1 MKGVSGYKMK
11 KTILSAAAALMISA
25 ALLPASAYADGISI
39 KVNGEKIETQT
50 PAVIVDGRTLVPLRA
65 VSEALGCGV
74 SWDADTKGITLCDGY
89 SLYFAWIGRDHV
101 FKTSVLAME
110 GSAVMDVPPAIMND
124 YTMVPIRAISEIFG
138 AQVGWDEAS
147 STVNVEYEKTSVQ
160 DGITEKFVTY
170 EKLFDRQYDVYKGY
184 ADGTA
189 RTVKA
194 EIQLENGG
202 VIGLELYPDI
212 APLTVNN
219 FVTLA
224 NNGFYNGLIF
234 HRVIKD
240 FMVQGGGFDT
250 SVNQKQSEAI
260 KGEFIQNG
268 HFNMIPHERGV
279 ISMARTQQSMDSASS
294 QFFIMHE
301 TNDSL
306 NGQYAAFGKV
316 TSGMEYV
323 DALANVQ
330 TKSIPELGMDDVP
343 VENQVIK
350 AIVIK

>member
-1 MKGVSGYKMK
+1 MK
-11 KTILSAAAALMISA
+11 KSILSAAAAVTTSA
-25 ALLPASAYADGISI
+25 MLLSAPVRADEISI
-39 KVNGEKIETQT
+39 NVNGEKIETQT
-50 PAVIVDGRTLVPLRA
+50 PAVIIDGRTLVPLRA

-74 SWDADTKGITLCDGY
+74 SWDAETKGITLCDGY
-89 SLYFAWIGRDHV
+89 SLYFAWIGRDHA
-101 FKTSVLAME
+101 FKTSALAWE
-110 GSAVMDVPPAIMND
+110 GSAVMDAPPVIMND
-124 YTMVPIRAISEIFG
+124 YTMVPIRAISEMFG

-147 STVNVEYEKTSVQ
+147 STVTVDYEKTSVQ
-160 DGITEKFVTY
+160 EGITEKFVTY
-170 EKLFDRQYDVYKGY
+170 EKLFDRQYDAYKGY
-184 ADGTA
+184 ADGTG
-189 RTVKA
+189 RTVNA

-224 NNGFYNGLIF
+224 NNGFYDGLIF

-240 FMVQGGGFDT
+240 FMIQGGGFDT
-250 SVNQKQSEAI
+250 GVNLKQSEEI

-268 HFNMIPHERGV
+268 YFNMIPHERGV

-294 QFFIMHE
+294 QFFIMHADA
-301 TNDSL
+301 DSL
-306 NGQYAAFGKV
+306 NGQYAAFGRV

-323 DALANVQ
+323 DAIANVQ

-350 AIVIK
+350 TVVIK